1 MGHCYQGFS
10 ALGILAEI
18 YLKTN
23 GSLEFS
29 EVYGDEASP
38 PPTWGNMRYE
48 ESIRRVDSSQR
59 IRILLA
65 LNFGMTPEEIL
76 NKLKKISTEAF

>member
-1 MGHCYQGFS
+1 MPAIIVQGKKGHMGHCYQGFS

-38 PPTWGNMRYE
+38 PSYLGKHERYE

-59 IRILLA
+59 IRILHGSQLR
-65 LNFGMTPEEIL
+65 ND
-76 NKLKKISTEAF
+76 S